1 MLHAFRL
8 AFSHPITGQRV
19 AVESPLPDDFQ
30 KALAALRRGAG
41 APPRK
46 RSGLRT

>member
-19 AVESPLPDDFQ
+19 AAESPLPEDFQ
-30 KALAALRRGAG
+30 KALAALRRAV
-41 APPRK
+41 PPAR
-46 RSGLRT
+46 RPRP